1 MLNLFWAVSSIW
13 NVRVILISILQLRL
27 ILGIYI
33 ELKFSL
39 CVLPFRMLPRTSLI
53 SLNDF
58 HNLFWA
64 VSSIWNSRVLCWGLM
79 CFRLPHGWWPI
90 PGQDGGIL
98 QLPHHT
104 SGWETL
110 HLPIQIRRQTLLQM
124 LTRLASEGD
133 PLVPHRNQF
142 WPNFQQRE
150 AREMGVWNNLKW
162 QLGILWSQLS
172 WGLRHWEN
180 QTRTMHRKWRLCVKL
195 KIIRTCK

>member
-1 MLNLFWAVSSIW
+1 MGINL
-13 NVRVILISILQLRL
+13 
-27 ILGIYI
+27 
-33 ELKFSL
+33 
-39 CVLPFRMLPRTSLI
+39 
-53 SLNDF
+53 
-58 HNLFWA
+58 
-64 VSSIWNSRVLCWGLM
+64 LCWGLM

-90 PGQDGGIL
+90 PGLERGIPH
-98 QLPHHT
+98 LPHHT
-104 SGWETL
+104 SRRETL

-142 WPNFQQRE
+142 WQNFQQRE

-172 WGLRHWEN
+172 WGLRQHWEN

-195 KIIRTCK
+195 KTIDVNRTTYIKDKYRKEYKTCYWF